1 MADDQDDSQKTEE
14 PTPRK
19 LEEARKRGQVV
30 TSQEVKHWFVLLGG
44 ALVVAIFGP
53 IAARQILAMMGGYL
67 TRIEQI
73 PGDGPALVELAG
85 RAAVDFTLVLMIP
98 LLVLVVAAI
107 VGSLIQHG
115 PMLAGEGLK
124 PKLEKISPL
133 AGLKRQFSLRALT
146 EFGKGILKLTIVGVI
161 ATYVVM
167 PKLDGIE
174 RMTGLP
180 PASILV
186 ELWQLAIRLFAAVL
200 AVMAV
205 IAGIDYLYQRFEFMK
220 KQRMTK
226 QELKDEFK
234 QSEGDP
240 MVKSRL
246 RSIRMER
253 ARQRMIQAVPEA
265 DVVVTNPTHFAVAM
279 KYDPD
284 SMSAPKV
291 VAKGADQIA
300 FKIREVAEENDVA
313 IVENPPLARALYAS
327 VEIDEEVPPEHYK
340 AVAEVISYVFKLQRR
355 TVPGR

>member
-226 QELKDEFK
+226 QELKD
-234 QSEGDP
+234 
-240 MVKSRL
+240 
-246 RSIRMER
+246 
-253 ARQRMIQAVPEA
+253 
-265 DVVVTNPTHFAVAM
+265 
-279 KYDPD
+279 
-284 SMSAPKV
+284 
-291 VAKGADQIA
+291 
-300 FKIREVAEENDVA
+300 
-313 IVENPPLARALYAS
+313 
-327 VEIDEEVPPEHYK
+327 
-340 AVAEVISYVFKLQRR
+340 
-355 TVPGR
+355 